1 MSRLPNPGAD
11 QGIWGDILNDFLLV
25 EHNFDGTLKLRNDG
39 TFEPAIASGAMQHY
53 WRGDKT
59 WQTLDKST
67 VGLGSVN
74 NTSDIDK
81 PVSTATQTAL
91 DAKVSKTGDTMTG
104 DLLIN
109 GSGGGGGGRIKSPNS
124 GAGLY
129 LTGVGTGA
137 NEATLRITGN
147 DNGFIDNVDVT
158 YFQADYKGAHN
169 LVFQSGTYGAD
180 SSLNRLLLNA
190 HNVQVY
196 AGNYDNA
203 PVPTAAHEVLGS
215 DNRVQQK
222 VVANSGQTANIVEW
236 QDSANTPLVALGA
249 DGNLGIGA
257 TSPHSRLH
265 TQGSFATAI
274 ASVSSA
280 YTLTAADATVAA
292 NAVGGGFAI
301 TLPSATGIAG
311 RLYTVKKTDASAN
324 VVTIQS
330 SLSQTIDG
338 AVNYALVSQWEYIT
352 VQSDGVNWLITG
364 NN

>member
-129 LTGVGTGA
+129 LTGVGTET

-147 DNGFIDNVDVT
+147 DN
-158 YFQADYKGAHN
+158 A
-169 LVFQSGTYGAD
+169 
-180 SSLNRLLLNA
+180 
-190 HNVQVY
+190 
-196 AGNYDNA
+196 
-203 PVPTAAHEVLGS
+203 
-215 DNRVQQK
+215 
-222 VVANSGQTANIVEW
+222 
-236 QDSANTPLVALGA
+236 
-249 DGNLGIGA
+249 
-257 TSPHSRLH
+257 
-265 TQGSFATAI
+265 
-274 ASVSSA
+274 
-280 YTLTAADATVAA
+280 
-292 NAVGGGFAI
+292 
-301 TLPSATGIAG
+301 
-311 RLYTVKKTDASAN
+311 
-324 VVTIQS
+324 
-330 SLSQTIDG
+330 
-338 AVNYALVSQWEYIT
+338 
-352 VQSDGVNWLITG
+352 
-364 NN
+364 